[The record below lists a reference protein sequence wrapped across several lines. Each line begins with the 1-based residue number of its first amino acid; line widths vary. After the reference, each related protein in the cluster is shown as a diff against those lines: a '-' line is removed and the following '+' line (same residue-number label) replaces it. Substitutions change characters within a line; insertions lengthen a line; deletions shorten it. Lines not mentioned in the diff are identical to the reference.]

1 MKYGGLIL
9 CYVSYAFICPN
20 QTANTVEVEYNNTE
34 DTSVRPKL
42 TSLNPLFKGSDMLT
56 KARLLLVHGSNF
68 DQITFLPPPQ
78 GVEPR
83 LAGCKSVSF
92 TTQPWLL
99 PTITEEMICI

>member
-20 QTANTVEVEYNNTE
+20 QSANTVEVEYNNTE

-42 TSLNPLFKGSDMLT
+42 TSLNPLFKGSDVLT

-99 PTITEEMICI
+99 PTITEEMICT